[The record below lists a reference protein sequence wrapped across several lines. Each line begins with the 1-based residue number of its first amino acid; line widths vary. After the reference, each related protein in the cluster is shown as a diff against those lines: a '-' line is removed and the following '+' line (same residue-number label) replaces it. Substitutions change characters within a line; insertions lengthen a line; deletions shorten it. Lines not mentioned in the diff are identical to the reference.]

1 MKIAVYVAVAVA
13 LGLIVMLAP
22 LMAFVTYGY
31 HSVISQSEVGQ
42 KFLSERVWNST
53 DAASYGGNDS
63 NLVQSLSFSEA
74 AQLYGWMDVRTEPF
88 PTSLVPAI
96 LLVVTGFVTALG
108 TALFIRN
115 KV

>member
-1 MKIAVYVAVAVA
+1 MKVAFYVAVAVA
-13 LGLIVMLAP
+13 LGLIVMLTP
-22 LMAFVTYGY
+22 LIAFTTYGY

-42 KFLSERVWNST
+42 KFISERVWNGT
-53 DAASYGGNDS
+53 DATSYGGNNS
-63 NLVQSLSFSEA
+63 NLVQSLSFNEA

-108 TALFIRN
+108 AVLFLRN
-115 KV
+115 RV